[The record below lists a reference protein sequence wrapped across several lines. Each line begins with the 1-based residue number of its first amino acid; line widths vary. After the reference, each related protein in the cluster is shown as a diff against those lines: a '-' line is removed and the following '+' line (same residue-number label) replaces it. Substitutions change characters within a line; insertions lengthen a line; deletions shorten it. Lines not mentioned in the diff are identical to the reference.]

1 MLKSSSTGKREK
13 TYALLGSGSQSTL
26 IIEDFAAESNLH
38 GKKTKVKMSSIKD
51 QGESVIVHE
60 VDLRTCSIVIN
71 KMFEAKGAFIIP
83 VEKFNILSRSTFQ
96 KSFGGFEASRH

>member
-38 GKKTKVKMSSIKD
+38 GKKTKIKMSSIKD

-60 VDLRTCSIVIN
+60 VDLRTCSIVNN
-71 KMFEAKGAFIIP
+71 KMFEAKGAFIMP
-83 VEKFNILSRSTFQ
+83 VEKFNILPRSTLGYIM
-96 KSFGGFEASRH
+96 SVIWRA